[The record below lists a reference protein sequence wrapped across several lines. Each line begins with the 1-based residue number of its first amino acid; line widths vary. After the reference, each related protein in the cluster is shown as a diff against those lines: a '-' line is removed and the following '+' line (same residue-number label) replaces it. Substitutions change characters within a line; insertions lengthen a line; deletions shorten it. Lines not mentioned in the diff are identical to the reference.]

1 MCFRES
7 DDSRLS
13 TVESVLKI
21 ENINRNDHHDRSFVC
36 KVKQNDIEV
45 DSKTTNSKVNVL
57 YAPEQ
62 PSIPSST
69 EFVERST
76 ASISCEGKGF
86 SLKFSD
92 DATCRYIT
100 RRLTLILSV
109 LF

>member
-1 MCFRES
+1 VNRRLICVFRES
-7 DDSRLS
+7 DDTRLS

-62 PSIPSST
+62 PNIPSST

-76 ASISCEGKGF
+76 ASISCEGK
-86 SLKFSD
+86 D
-92 DATCRYIT
+92 VD
-100 RRLTLILSV
+100 TL
-109 LF
+109 